1 MHNPAAFSLEG
12 KTAVVTG
19 ASRGIGAAIASG
31 LQASGA
37 KVFGLSRSGTAPAQ
51 VTAVKCDL
59 ADDAAIGSVF
69 DHLAKTGERLDVLVN
84 AAGISLPAS
93 ATMSELQRFRD
104 TLAVDLSGVYA
115 TILAAYPLL
124 KQAGGGSIIN
134 VTSINSV
141 RGFPG
146 NPGYVAA
153 KAGLAG
159 LTRAL
164 AADYARDGI
173 RVNALAP
180 GYVATEMT
188 ATSFADPAMHEDR
201 RRHTML
207 GRWGNPDDLAGA
219 AVFLASS
226 ASAYVTGQELFVD
239 GGWTAKGL
247 AISEGTSRDDIRT
260 HRLHAGT
267 AVGAWSTARSRRS
280 RGTNGVRNF
289 PRASALG
296 LTRIEWT
303 IDQDRCAKTRSTP
316 PPDSR
321 KSRTVAPPRARSRQA

>member
-1 MHNPAAFSLEG
+1 MPEPATFSLDG
-12 KTAVVTG
+12 KIAVVTG
-19 ASRGIGAAIASG
+19 TSRGIGAAIAAG
-31 LQASGA
+31 FTEAGA
-37 KVFGLSRSGTAPAQ
+37 KVFGLSRSGTAPKG
-51 VTAVKCDL
+51 VTAIACDL
-59 ADDAAIGSVF
+59 SDDAAIKRAF
-69 DHLAKTGERLDVLVN
+69 DQIAKSDRLDVLVN

-93 ATMSELQRFRD
+93 ETSELKRFRD
-104 TLAVDLSGVYA
+104 TLATDLTGVYA
-115 TILAAYPLL
+115 AILAAHPLL
-124 KQAGGGSIIN
+124 KKAGASSIIN

-164 AADYARDGI
+164 ANDYARDGI

-207 GRWGNPDDLAGA
+207 GRWAKPDDLVGA
-219 AVFLASS
+219 AIFLASS

-247 AISEGTSRDDIRT
+247 
-260 HRLHAGT
+260 
-267 AVGAWSTARSRRS
+267 VVSTEK
-280 RGTNGVRNF
+280 
-289 PRASALG
+289 P
-296 LTRIEWT
+296 
-303 IDQDRCAKTRSTP
+303 
-316 PPDSR
+316 
-321 KSRTVAPPRARSRQA
+321 

>member
-19 ASRGIGAAIASG
+19 ASRGIGAAIAGG

-37 KVFGLSRSGTAPAQ
+37 KVFGLSRSGTAPSL
-51 VTAVKCDL
+51 VTALKCDL
-59 ADDAAIGSVF
+59 ADDAAIQSVF
-69 DHLAKTGERLDVLVN
+69 DNLTKAGERLDILVN

-93 ATMSELQRFRD
+93 ATSELQRFRD

-124 KQAGGGSIIN
+124 KKAGGGSIIN

-164 AADYARDGI
+164 AADYARDRI

-188 ATSFADPAMHEDR
+188 ATSFADPVMHEDR

-247 AISEGTSRDDIRT
+247 AISEG
-260 HRLHAGT
+260 
-267 AVGAWSTARSRRS
+267 
-280 RGTNGVRNF
+280 N
-289 PRASALG
+289 
-296 LTRIEWT
+296 
-303 IDQDRCAKTRSTP
+303 
-316 PPDSR
+316 
-321 KSRTVAPPRARSRQA
+321 KS

>member
-1 MHNPAAFSLEG
+1 MHEPAAFSLNG
-12 KTAVVTG
+12 KVAVVTG

-37 KVFGLSRSGTAPAQ
+37 KVFGLSRSATAPDGI
-51 VTAVKCDL
+51 TAVGCDL
-59 ADDAAIGSVF
+59 GDDAAIRSAF
-69 DHLAKTGERLDVLVN
+69 DDLSSGTLDILVN

-93 ATMSELQRFRD
+93 AAASELQRFRD
-104 TLAVDLSGVYA
+104 TLAVDLTGVYA
-115 TILAAYPLL
+115 TIVAAYPIM
-124 KQAGGGSIIN
+124 KKSGGGSIIN

-164 AADYARDGI
+164 AADYASDGI

-188 ATSFADPAMHEDR
+188 AKSFADPALHEER

-219 AVFLASS
+219 AVFLASP

-239 GGWTAKGL
+239 GGWTTKGL
-247 AISEGTSRDDIRT
+247 ATGGD
-260 HRLHAGT
+260 GK
-267 AVGAWSTARSRRS
+267 
-280 RGTNGVRNF
+280 
-289 PRASALG
+289 P
-296 LTRIEWT
+296 
-303 IDQDRCAKTRSTP
+303 
-316 PPDSR
+316 
-321 KSRTVAPPRARSRQA
+321 

>member
-37 KVFGLSRSGTAPAQ
+37 KVFGISRTGTAPSP
-51 VTAVKCDL
+51 VTAIKCDL
-59 ADDAAIGSVF
+59 ADDAAIRSVF
-69 DHLAKTGERLDVLVN
+69 DHLSKAGERLDVLVN
-84 AAGISLPAS
+84 AAAISLPAS
-93 ATMSELQRFRD
+93 GTMSELQRFRD

-134 VTSINSV
+134 VT
-141 RGFPG
+141 
-146 NPGYVAA
+146 
-153 KAGLAG
+153 
-159 LTRAL
+159 
-164 AADYARDGI
+164 
-173 RVNALAP
+173 
-180 GYVATEMT
+180 EMT

-219 AVFLASS
+219 AVFLASP
-226 ASAYVTGQELFVD
+226 ASSYVTGQELFVD

-247 AISEGTSRDDIRT
+247 AISEGK
-260 HRLHAGT
+260 
-267 AVGAWSTARSRRS
+267 
-280 RGTNGVRNF
+280 
-289 PRASALG
+289 P
-296 LTRIEWT
+296 
-303 IDQDRCAKTRSTP
+303 
-316 PPDSR
+316 
-321 KSRTVAPPRARSRQA
+321 

>member
-1 MHNPAAFSLEG
+1 MHSPAAFSLEG

-37 KVFGLSRSGTAPAQ
+37 KVYGLSRTGTAPSHI
-51 VTAVKCDL
+51 TALKCDL
-59 ADDAAIGSVF
+59 TDDAAIQSVF
-69 DHLAKTGERLDVLVN
+69 DNLAKTGERLDILVN

-93 ATMSELQRFRD
+93 ATSELQRFRD

-164 AADYARDGI
+164 AADYARDRI

-188 ATSFADPAMHEDR
+188 AKSFVDPAMHEDR

-207 GRWGNPDDLAGA
+207 GRWGEPDDLAGA

-226 ASAYVTGQELFVD
+226 ASAYVTGQEFFVD
-239 GGWTAKGL
+239 GGWTTKGL
-247 AISEGTSRDDIRT
+247 AISEGDK
-260 HRLHAGT
+260 
-267 AVGAWSTARSRRS
+267 
-280 RGTNGVRNF
+280 
-289 PRASALG
+289 P
-296 LTRIEWT
+296 
-303 IDQDRCAKTRSTP
+303 
-316 PPDSR
+316 
-321 KSRTVAPPRARSRQA
+321 